1 MKVILVLQKI
11 IVIIGVCFG
20 LSLLFSEVPIT
31 ESLWTQ
37 AKVTLGG
44 LGLIALSILY
54 YGLIAWEEGRFLNET
69 R

>member
-1 MKVILVLQKI
+1 MKIILFLQKI

-31 ESLWTQ
+31 ESMWTQ
-37 AKVTLGG
+37 LKVTLGG

-54 YGLIAWEEGRFLNET
+54 YGLIGWEESRFSNET

>member
-1 MKVILVLQKI
+1 MKIILVLQKI

-31 ESLWTQ
+31 ESMWTQ
-37 AKVTLGG
+37 LKVTLGG

-54 YGLIAWEEGRFLNET
+54 YGLIGWEESRFFNET

>member
-1 MKVILVLQKI
+1 MKIILVLQKI

-31 ESLWTQ
+31 ESMWTQ
-37 AKVTLGG
+37 LKVTLGG

-54 YGLIAWEEGRFLNET
+54 YGLIGWEESRFSNEA

>member
-1 MKVILVLQKI
+1 MKIILFLQKI
-11 IVIIGVCFG
+11 IVIVGVCFG

-44 LGLIALSILY
+44 LGLIALSIAY